1 MNAEKMTISM
11 QIASAFSPSAMF
23 SSVQYCDAVITRPSS
38 ASNCV
43 RRERGVSAAH
53 AKPPDTLC
61 KTQST
66 KTHHERLV
74 ERKHDNQ
81 LDRQELGERLAAL
94 ELVLREPV
102 EDEQAV

>member
-43 RRERGVSAAH
+43 RRA
-53 AKPPDTLC
+53 
-61 KTQST
+61 
-66 KTHHERLV
+66 
-74 ERKHDNQ
+74 
-81 LDRQELGERLAAL
+81 
-94 ELVLREPV
+94 RE
-102 EDEQAV
+102 AC